1 MSYDD
6 KISTYK
12 CTNINLENVL
22 LICVN
27 CTIDK
32 DILLLLE
39 RYFPI
44 PMYLSLFRFVL
55 CCFIG
60 NVLAV
65 HIEFK
70 DEENLPNVFQALVQR
85 LEEHE
90 RRIQALENVD
100 RELRREINKLNVV
113 AREKDSCVLRLK
125 TLLMRQNER
134 LHSSG
139 NFAFNEQLEKNVSN
153 FLDHIVHSRENN
165 LKELRI
171 PATQTLQRGKIG
183 PRLSISSNTGKYV
196 SSNEFTAHKF

>member
-1 MSYDD
+1 
-6 KISTYK
+6 
-12 CTNINLENVL
+12 
-22 LICVN
+22 
-27 CTIDK
+27 
-32 DILLLLE
+32 
-39 RYFPI
+39 
-44 PMYLSLFRFVL
+44 MYLSLFRFVL

-100 RELRREINKLNVV
+100 RELRREIYKLNVV

-153 FLDHIVHSRENN
+153 FVDHIVHSRENN